1 MDQNPVPAGE
11 APATRRRTV
20 PIPVVIMPRPAVPGL
35 VWAYRF
41 DEAGRGQRLADDQPI
56 DLALPGEGF
65 RWLHLNLVD
74 RRACHWLANHPA
86 LPPAAREIMTSADHH
101 QRVLVAD
108 GMLMAVLHDF
118 RRDLD
123 RSSSRTACL
132 HLVLADRFLLSGRQ
146 QPLQAADATRRAIEA
161 GQLAGGGPVALL
173 EAIVSG
179 VADAAA
185 EVAAAQIRDLEAIED
200 AVLGDRRNADPGRLA
215 AIRRRSVHLHRQLGG
230 LRALFH
236 RIEREP
242 PGRLPPPLIETAARI
257 AQRLDAL
264 DGDIV
269 AIQQQARLLQ
279 DEINSRI
286 ASRVNRHLYILSVI
300 TALFLPPSVIAGIF
314 GMNLGGLPL
323 TESPS
328 GFLVGML
335 LIAASP
341 VLVYLVLWLVRRAP
355 SLEDPGPAPG

>member
-1 MDQNPVPAGE
+1 MPAGE

-20 PIPVVIMPRPAVPGL
+20 PIPVVITPRPAVPGL

-86 LPPAAREIMTSADHH
+86 LPPAAREI
-101 QRVLVAD
+101 
-108 GMLMAVLHDF
+108 
-118 RRDLD
+118 
-123 RSSSRTACL
+123 
-132 HLVLADRFLLSGRQ
+132 
-146 QPLQAADATRRAIEA
+146 
-161 GQLAGGGPVALL
+161 
-173 EAIVSG
+173 
-179 VADAAA
+179 
-185 EVAAAQIRDLEAIED
+185 
-200 AVLGDRRNADPGRLA
+200 
-215 AIRRRSVHLHRQLGG
+215 
-230 LRALFH
+230 H

-286 ASRVNRHLYILSVI
+286 ARVNRHLYILSVI

-323 TESPS
+323 TGSPS

-341 VLVYLVLWLVRRAP
+341 VPVYLVLWLVRRAP

>member
-1 MDQNPVPAGE
+1 MPPASSFCHQTEPAFRMAAFDEGGWIRNPVPAGE

-20 PIPVVIMPRPAVPGL
+20 PIPVVITPRPAVPGL

-132 HLVLADRFLLSGRQ
+132 HLVLADRFLPSGRQ
-146 QPLQAADATRRAIEA
+146 QPAQAADATRRAIEA
-161 GQLAGGGPVALL
+161 GQLAGGPVALL

-200 AVLGDRRNADPGRLA
+200 AVLGDRRNADPAGSRQFAGA
-215 AIRRRSVHLHRQLGG
+215 ASTC
-230 LRALFH
+230 
-236 RIEREP
+236 
-242 PGRLPPPLIETAARI
+242 TASSA
-257 AQRLDAL
+257 
-264 DGDIV
+264 GCGPC
-269 AIQQQARLLQ
+269 
-279 DEINSRI
+279 STGSS
-286 ASRVNRHLYILSVI
+286 ASR
-300 TALFLPPSVIAGIF
+300 PAGC
-314 GMNLGGLPL
+314 
-323 TESPS
+323 
-328 GFLVGML
+328 
-335 LIAASP
+335 
-341 VLVYLVLWLVRRAP
+341 RRP
-355 SLEDPGPAPG
+355 

>member
-11 APATRRRTV
+11 AAVARR
-20 PIPVVIMPRPAVPGL
+20 PIAAIPIVARPAVPGL

-41 DEAGRGQRLADDQPI
+41 DEAGRGERLADDQPI

-74 RRACHWLANHPA
+74 RRACQWLASQSA
-86 LPPAAREIMTSADHH
+86 LPAAAREIMTSPDHH

-108 GMLMAVLHDF
+108 GLLMGVLHDSAASWIVARAG
-118 RRDLD
+118 RRASISCLP
-123 RSSSRTACL
+123 TASCS
-132 HLVLADRFLLSGRQ
+132 V
-146 QPLQAADATRRAIEA
+146 AASNRYRPPNSTRRAVEA
-161 GQLAGGGPVALL
+161 GQVAGGPVALL

-185 EVAAAQIRDLEAIED
+185 EVAATQIQDLEAIED
-200 AVLGDRRNADPGRLA
+200 AVLGERSGTDPGALA
-215 AIRRRSVHLHRQLGG
+215 AICRRSVHLHRQLSG
-230 LRALFH
+230 LRAMFH

-242 PGRLPPPLIETAARI
+242 PGRLPQALLETAARI

-279 DEINSRI
+279 DEIDSRI

-314 GMNLGGLPL
+314 GMNLGGLPF
-323 TESPS
+323 TENPS
-328 GFLVGML
+328 GFVIGML

-341 VLVYLVLWLVRRAP
+341 VLVYLVLWLLGALRR
-355 SLEDPGPAPG
+355 